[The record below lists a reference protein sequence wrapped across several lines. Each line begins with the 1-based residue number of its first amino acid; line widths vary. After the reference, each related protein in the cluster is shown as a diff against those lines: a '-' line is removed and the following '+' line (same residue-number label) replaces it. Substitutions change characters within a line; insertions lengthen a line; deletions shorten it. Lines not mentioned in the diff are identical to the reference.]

1 MINTV
6 LAFGQSLLAG
16 FPQAYA
22 SGLIMNA
29 AISGLL
35 FLIFWKW
42 LVKRLAHWKI
52 QFGKTVAA
60 PQIKR
65 EMRNT
70 LFATAS
76 GAFTSCV
83 VLFMV
88 SMDVT
93 RIYTNI
99 SDYPLW
105 VALIGFPAMILF
117 NDAWFYWMHR
127 LIHHPR
133 IYRYIHA
140 EHHRSINV
148 NPLTSYSF
156 HFAEPLLLTLWI
168 VPFVMVMPLYAPVVG
183 LVQIYGIY
191 DNVKSHLGYEIYP
204 RWLNRSPLRWLSTS
218 TYHNLHHT
226 KFDGNYG
233 LHFRFWDRL
242 MGTELKQYEADFD
255 KIVTRRAMG
264 IVETA
269 NSA

>member
-1 MINTV
+1 MIETLQV
-6 LAFGQSLLAG
+6 FGQSLLTE
-16 FPQAYA
+16 FPKGYA
-22 SGLIMNA
+22 M
-29 AISGLL
+29 GLL
-35 FLIFWKW
+35 MNGTLMAITFFTFWK
-42 LVKRLAHWKI
+42 LLAKRMANWKI
-52 QFGKTVAA
+52 QLGKTVAA
-60 PQIKR
+60 VQIKR
-65 EMRNT
+65 ELRNT

-83 VLFMV
+83 ILFMV
-88 SMDVT
+88 SQDQT
-93 RIYTNI
+93 RIYTDI
-99 SDYPLW
+99 SAYPLW
-105 VALIGFPAMILF
+105 VTLAGFPVMILF

-133 IYRYIHA
+133 IYKYVHA

-183 LVQIYGIY
+183 LVQVYGIY
-191 DNVKSHLGYEIYP
+191 DNIKSHLGYEIYP

-226 KFDGNYG
+226 KYHGNYG

-242 MGTELKQYEADFD
+242 MGTELPQYEPEFEA
-255 KIVTRRAMG
+255 IVKRRG
-264 IVETA
+264 QPVVVTA
-269 NSA
+269 S

>member
-1 MINTV
+1 MIDMMH
-6 LAFGQSLLAG
+6 AFWQSLLAG

-22 SGLIMNA
+22 TGLIMNA
-29 AISGLL
+29 TIMGLA
-35 FLIFWKW
+35 FFIFWKW
-42 LVKRLAHWKI
+42 LAKRLATWKV
-52 QFGKTVAA
+52 QFGKTIASA
-60 PQIKR
+60 QIKR
-65 EMRNT
+65 ELRNA

-76 GAFTSCV
+76 GAFTSCI

-88 SMDVT
+88 SIGAT
-93 RIYTNI
+93 RIYTNV
-99 SDYPLW
+99 SEHALW
-105 VALIGFPAMILF
+105 VALIGFPLMLFF
-117 NDAWFYWMHR
+117 NDMWFYWMHR
-127 LIHHPR
+127 LMHHPR

-168 VPFVMVMPLYAPVVG
+168 VPFVMIVPLYAPVVG
-183 LVQIYGIY
+183 LVQFYGIY

-226 KFDGNYG
+226 KYHGNYG

-242 MGTELKQYEADFD
+242 MGTELERYEADFEE
-255 KIVTRRAMG
+255 IVTRRAKPKEVTLT
-264 IVETA
+264 IP
-269 NSA
+269 